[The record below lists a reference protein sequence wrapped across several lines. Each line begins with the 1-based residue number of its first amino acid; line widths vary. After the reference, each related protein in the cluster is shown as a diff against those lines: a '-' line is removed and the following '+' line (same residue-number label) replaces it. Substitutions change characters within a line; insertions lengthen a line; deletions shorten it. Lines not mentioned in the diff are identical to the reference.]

1 MTGYIGISNRAR
13 KIRSIYLGVGNK
25 ARKVKKG
32 YIGVNGVAR
41 QFYSS
46 GISKATLLTEGAS
59 LPAVKIRG
67 AAAAV
72 EDKYALFG
80 GGESGSADYSSTV
93 YGYDSDLVAY
103 TAESFNQSVR
113 NNGAS
118 SNANYALFG
127 GGLASASGANVS
139 TFAYDDTLTRQGVTS
154 LANSSDRQYPK
165 GCATE
170 KYAFFFGGGVATVDV
185 YDLQLVRS
193 TATTITGATSG
204 NSTTVGNYAV
214 FWQSGAS
221 VPNMQIYDVDTLEK
235 IENSIQIPRVTNAS
249 SACCNGKKG
258 LFGGSLSTVYVVD
271 ENLVMTT
278 QNIGTGAFEFAVGHP
293 EGYAL
298 AVSTANSK
306 GNNTIT
312 GIDGNFNTEIF
323 SVSMAASDGIMS
335 IRMGDYLFFAGG
347 NSPNGA
353 SKKVTAFQLS

>member
-1 MTGYIGISNRAR
+1 MAGYIGVSSKAR
-13 KIRSIYLGVGNK
+13 KIKNIYLGVSNK

-46 GISKATLLTEGAS
+46 GISKATLLTGGAT
-59 LPAVKIRG
+59 LPAVKMGG

-80 GGESGSADYSSTV
+80 GGESGSSNYSSTV

-103 TAESFNQSVR
+103 TAEPLRDKVCD
-113 NNGAS
+113 NGAASVGSYAVFAGGENS
-118 SNANYALFG
+118 SSGNSVTTCVYDDMLTRSTTTALYDSANR
-127 GGLASASGANVS
+127 SNVS
-139 TFAYDDTLTRQGVTS
+139 
-154 LANSSDRQYPK
+154 
-165 GCATE
+165 GCSTE
-170 KYAFFFGGGVATVDV
+170 KYAFFGGGQYVDV
-185 YDLQLVRS
+185 YDAQLVRS
-193 TATTITGATSG
+193 RPTKFTKAGTATSATA
-204 NSTTVGNYAV
+204 GNYVV
-214 FWQSGAS
+214 FWQYNLNAA
-221 VPNMQIYDVDTLEK
+221 NMQIYDADTLVQVA
-235 IENSIQIPRVTNAS
+235 NSLQIPYAQRNAS
-249 SACCNGKKG
+249 GACCHGEKG
-258 LFGGSLSTVYVVD
+258 LFGKSLSNVYVMD

-278 QNIGTGAFEFAVGHP
+278 QNIGTGFFEFAVGHP

-298 AVSTANSK
+298 AVSTISSK

-312 GIDGNFNTEIF
+312 GIDGDFNTETF
-323 SVSMAASDGIMS
+323 SAAMAASDGIMS